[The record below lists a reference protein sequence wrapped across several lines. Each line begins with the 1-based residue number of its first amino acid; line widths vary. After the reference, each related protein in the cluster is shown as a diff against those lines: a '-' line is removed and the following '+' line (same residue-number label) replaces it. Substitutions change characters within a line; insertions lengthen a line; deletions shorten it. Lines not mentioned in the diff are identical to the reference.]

1 MLIWDGFGGGVMG
14 AGQRSVYGFG
24 LPDQNVPGSSPMS
37 TLLSQFIV
45 PTSLTACTFAYE
57 WQDVLVTRV
66 FDAHCNIPGPGVLP
80 PNYSLIT
87 RLSWMS
93 RCLLNDLVVISDTSV
108 C

>member
-14 AGQRSVYGFG
+14 AGQRRT
-24 LPDQNVPGSSPMS
+24 LGSSPMS

-66 FDAHCNIPGPGVLP
+66 FDEHCNIPGPGVLP